1 MSLGG
6 VRSLFLN
13 KDASNSKG
21 PNKGRFSKTGESSG
35 NFLSSFRPRVYNYTY
50 LHVVKMMT
58 EQTNNSEQATEL
70 ELMFIEGDI
79 NKDGY
84 LSKEEFN

>member
-50 LHVVKMMT
+50 L
-58 EQTNNSEQATEL
+58 
-70 ELMFIEGDI
+70 
-79 NKDGY
+79 
-84 LSKEEFN
+84 